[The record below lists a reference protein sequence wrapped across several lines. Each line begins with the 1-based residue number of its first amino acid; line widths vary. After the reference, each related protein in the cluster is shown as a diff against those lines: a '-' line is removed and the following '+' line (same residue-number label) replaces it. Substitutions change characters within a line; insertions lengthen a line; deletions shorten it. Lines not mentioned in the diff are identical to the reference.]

1 MTAAHW
7 ANGYA
12 TVAHDNLWMK
22 GNTANEFMPGKSIS
36 YAEIATT
43 LVRFLGE
50 EKDGMVYPTSYIAKA
65 TELGPISQL
74 QLRNQEIPIYFI
86 QGPNPR
92 GH

>member
-1 MTAAHW
+1 MNAAHW

-22 GNTANEFMPGKSIS
+22 GNPANEFMPGKEIS

-50 EKDGMVYPTSYIAKA
+50 E
-65 TELGPISQL
+65 
-74 QLRNQEIPIYFI
+74 
-86 QGPNPR
+86 
-92 GH
+92 